1 MTTSQAEWSCSLC
14 FDKPRHP
21 QPSWSERAFR
31 LLRCDSVSF
40 HRFRSLS
47 IADNRPGNYRFV
59 TVERALVA
67 SIFWVSDQ
75 KCMYHRDFPFYLVR
89 YYYSMEGWS

>member
-1 MTTSQAEWSCSLC
+1 MTTMTTSQAEWSCSLC

-21 QPSWSERAFR
+21 QPSWPERSFR
-31 LLRCDSVSF
+31 RLRCDSVSF

-67 SIFWVSDQ
+67 SIFWVFAR
-75 KCMYHRDFPFYLVR
+75 KVR
-89 YYYSMEGWS
+89 QFIVPGYQTTKE